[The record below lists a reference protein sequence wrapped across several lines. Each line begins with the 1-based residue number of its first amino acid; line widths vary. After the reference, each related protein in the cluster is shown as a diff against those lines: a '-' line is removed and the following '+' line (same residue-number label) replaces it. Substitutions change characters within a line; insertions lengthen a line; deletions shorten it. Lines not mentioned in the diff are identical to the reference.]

1 MGRTSDA
8 KERLIQAMIDLM
20 STQSYGSLTI
30 DVICD
35 AAEVKKGSFY
45 YFFKSKLDLA
55 LATFE
60 QVWTQAKPALDETY
74 SPANAPLER
83 LSIHFDRVYQKT
95 LESKQKCGC
104 VCGCIFFGTGS
115 EVYTGEPE
123 LLEKINDYLAR
134 YARYF
139 ESAIGEA
146 VADGSIKPMPAKETA
161 RILFNLHEGM
171 LTQARIK
178 NDPEVLLDL
187 KVAAARILG
196 LDTLPAVSEA
206 TTEA

>member
-20 STQSYGSLTI
+20 STHSYGSLTI

-55 LATFE
+55 LAAFE
-60 QVWTQAKPALDETY
+60 QVWNKAKPALDETY

-95 LESKQKCGC
+95 VESQQKCGC
-104 VCGCIFFGTGS
+104 VCGCIFFGIGS
-115 EVYTGEPE
+115 EIYTDEPE
-123 LLEKINDYLAR
+123 LLEKIKDYLAR
-134 YARYF
+134 YSRYF
-139 ESAIGEA
+139 ESAISEA
-146 VADGSIKPMPAKETA
+146 IADGSLKEMSPKETA

-171 LTQARIK
+171 LIQARIK
-178 NDPEVLLDL
+178 NDPTVLLDL
-187 KVAAARILG
+187 KVAAARLLG
-196 LDTLPAVSEA
+196 LDALPEVTSASA
-206 TTEA
+206 